1 MLQEKR
7 LSAESALSGGSVPSA
22 STASEGEP
30 EILPTEVQGLGQ
42 HEAMPGPE
50 EYTEEDYNEVRAD
63 RKRACGAEGLSRVG
77 SARPICLPELCDW
90 GHVNYWLSNNEI
102 LKGFF
107 LRQFC
112 EVQYRA
118 VVLGVPGKEV
128 PG

>member
-30 EILPTEVQGLGQ
+30 EIPAEVRGLGQ
-42 HEAMPGPE
+42 HEAMPGQE

-63 RKRACGAEGLSRVG
+63 RKRACGAEGLSGVS
-77 SARPICLPELCDW
+77 SAHPICLPELCDW
-90 GHVNYWLSNNEI
+90 GHANYWLSNNEI
-102 LKGFF
+102 LKGF

-112 EVQYRA
+112 KVQYKA